1 MYLEEISIYGFKTFR
16 NETRLKLSP
25 RVTAIVGPNGS
36 GKSNIVDAVRWAL
49 GEHRLTLLRASSAT
63 DLIFSGSSF
72 KKPLSVASV
81 KLIFNNED
89 RTFPSVNTPRVIIE
103 RRIYRSRDSHY
114 FLNGEELRL
123 QDVFSLFYSAGM
135 YNQTYSIVSQG
146 RVDEIL
152 LAKPEQ
158 KRALIEQVA
167 GVSVFKKKRKEAL
180 KKLDETE
187 QNLLRVKDILN
198 ELRKKAERII
208 NESKKA
214 HMYYFLQDRLKQLE
228 GTLLN
233 YSLTNIKREIDVL
246 RSAIKDSEL
255 EEENIS
261 KKIRTLKEEIQR
273 EEEKNEGFLQDLKEL
288 RKKEEELKIEL
299 AKLEEKEIFETRNR
313 EEIEKRIAEL
323 NANVDSMERK
333 ANYLKKEKS
342 NISEKISALRNEI
355 ESKKKEISELKNKLN
370 ILNERIV
377 PLIENEK
384 SIEKKR
390 EELREKRIILER
402 RLSEIKSVISNF
414 ESEKRRIE
422 MLVMKTE
429 RINENKVSMLEDE
442 INFVKGEIEN
452 TEEAMNSLREE
463 VALLKYRI
471 SETKRF
477 VNSTSA
483 SGEKYVKGT
492 LGEMLGKNSIPG
504 IEEELSRFVITS
516 ISDIKGKRSG
526 GFFVKENLVHMQIAE
541 SEEVKP
547 LKTVGDAG
555 FLQGIYVANDIFSA
569 SDFFK
574 KNAEKIFIK
583 KILTKDGFVLY
594 SPFEIKVSATI
605 LLEEKLKLLKTMEE
619 ELKRK
624 NSAIQELSSKLKDL
638 KNKLSQLFKERSNAL
653 MEVEKKR
660 EALKK
665 KKRVAMLNE
674 WIAEK
679 KDESEGIRKE
689 IEKLLSEISSISS
702 SEESKRLGKDIEELK
717 SEINGKLFS
726 LKDKEYEL
734 RRLIDNEVSLSGR
747 IKGLKS
753 ERGEIERQISE
764 LETDL
769 KIVKQELFSIE
780 KKRNKIKLDIAEI
793 EENKKSF
800 EEKEKDF
807 ENELKRKNLELERL
821 AEQREEI
828 LKKTEK
834 QRVRLAQKETQA
846 QAIVEKLKEK
856 GIKEREI
863 LYKVDERKLRTE
875 IASVKAKI
883 NALGAIDFTSV
894 GEEEAI
900 KEELNKK
907 ETVYN
912 DVYEAKRELERF
924 IREMEERA
932 RREFEKTLSGV
943 EKYFTL
949 FFRRMFK
956 GGEATIER
964 ITNDEGEISGIEL
977 SVRLPGKRKQSLPL
991 LSGGEKSLTALA
1003 FLFAI
1008 FKVKPAPF
1016 YILDEVDAALDEEN
1030 VVRFGELLSEEADFA
1045 QFIVITHNKETMQR
1059 ADMLYGI
1066 TMEEDGVSKTVSLK
1080 LA

>member
-25 RVTAIVGPNGS
+25 RITAIVGPNGS

-49 GEHRLTLLRASSAT
+49 GEHRLTLLRAASAT

-89 RTFPSVNTPRVIIE
+89 RTFPSVSTPRVIIE
-103 RRIYRSRDSHY
+103 RRIYRSKDSHY

-167 GVSVFKKKRKEAL
+167 GVSVFKKKRKDAL

-233 YSLTNIKREIDVL
+233 YSLTNIRREIDAL
-246 RSAIKDSEL
+246 KSAIKDSEL
-255 EEENIS
+255 EEEEIV
-261 KKIRTLKEEIQR
+261 KKMRTLKEELQK
-273 EEEKNEGFLQDLKEL
+273 EKDKNSGFIKSLGEL

-299 AKLEEKEIFETRNR
+299 AKLEEKEVFQTKKR
-313 EEIEKRIAEL
+313 EEIEKQIAEL
-323 NANVDSMERK
+323 NANADSLERK
-333 ANYLKKEKS
+333 MRYLENEKKGV
-342 NISEKISALRNEI
+342 SEKISAL
-355 ESKKKEISELKNKLN
+355 KKEIEDRKNEIARLKENLKELNDRMAPLAEK
-370 ILNERIV
+370 ER
-377 PLIENEK
+377 NA
-384 SIEKKR
+384 EKKR
-390 EELREKRIILER
+390 EELGEKRIVLER
-402 RLSEIKSVISNF
+402 KLSGIKAYISNI

-422 MLVMKTE
+422 ALVQSVEKIDE
-429 RINENKVSMLEDE
+429 HKAFRLEEE
-442 INFVKGEIEN
+442 INALKGEIEN
-452 TEEAMNSLREE
+452 TENKANSLREE
-463 VALLKYRI
+463 IALLKYKI
-471 SETKRF
+471 SEVKSF
-477 VNSTSA
+477 VNSA
-483 SGEKYVKGT
+483 SSGSGKYGKGT
-492 LGEMLGKNSIPG
+492 LGEMIGKNAFPG
-504 IEEELSRFVITS
+504 IEEELRRFVAN
-516 ISDIKGKRSG
+516 DLDEIKGKKNG
-526 GFFVKENLVHMQIAE
+526 GFFVRKNLIEIKVAE
-541 SEEVKP
+541 SEKVKP
-547 LKTVGDAG
+547 LKIDEPG
-555 FLQGIYVANDIFSA
+555 FLQGIYVADDIFSA
-569 SDFFK
+569 SEFFRE
-574 KNAEKIFIK
+574 NAEKIFIK
-583 KILTKDGFVLY
+583 KILTKDGFVFY
-594 SPFEIKVSATI
+594 SPFEVKVSTAI
-605 LLEEKLKLLKTMEE
+605 LVEEKTKLLKEMEE
-619 ELKRK
+619 TLRKKTAAAQEFSAKLNNLKRK
-624 NSAIQELSSKLKDL
+624 LSDLIKEYSSA
-638 KNKLSQLFKERSNAL
+638 SQDAERKKKAL
-653 MEVEKKR
+653 EKKKLLR
-660 EALKK
+660 SLSDK
-665 KKRVAMLNE
+665 
-674 WIAEK
+674 IAEK
-679 KDESEGIRKE
+679 TEEAEKVKKE
-689 IEKLLSEISSISS
+689 IEKLKSEISSFSAS
-702 SEESKRLGKDIEELK
+702 DESRHLRNEIEKLK
-717 SEINGKLFS
+717 SLINGKLFA

-734 RRLIDNEVSLSGR
+734 KRLIETESSFSGR
-747 IKGLKS
+747 IKGAVSRK
-753 ERGEIERQISE
+753 EEIEKRISE

-780 KKRNKIKLDIAEI
+780 KRRNKIKLDIAEI
-793 EENKKSF
+793 EKNKEAF

-807 ENELKRKNLELERL
+807 ENEFKHKNLELERL
-821 AEQREEI
+821 AEQREEV
-828 LKKTEK
+828 LRKTEK
-834 QRVRLAQKETQA
+834 QRVKLAQKEAQA
-846 QAIVEKLKEK
+846 QAIIEKMKEK
-856 GIKEREI
+856 EIKEREI
-863 LYKVDERKLRTE
+863 LYKVDEKKLRIE

-900 KEELNKK
+900 KEELEKK
-907 ETVYN
+907 ESVYN
-912 DVYEAKRELERF
+912 DVSKAKKELEKF
-924 IREMEERA
+924 IKEMEERA
-932 RREFEKTLSGV
+932 KREFEKTLSGV
-943 EKYFTL
+943 EKHFAL
-949 FFRRMFK
+949 FFRKMFR

-964 ITNDEGEISGIEL
+964 ITNEKGEISGIEL
-977 SVRLPGKRKQSLPL
+977 NVRLPGKRKQSLPL

-1059 ADMLYGI
+1059 ADMLYGV

-1080 LA
+1080 LV

>member
-25 RVTAIVGPNGS
+25 RITAIVGPNGS

-89 RTFPSVNTPRVIIE
+89 RAFPSVNTPRVIIE
-103 RRIYRSRDSHY
+103 RRIYRSKDSHY

-167 GVSVFKKKRKEAL
+167 GVSVFKKKRREAL

-233 YSLTNIKREIDVL
+233 YTLTNIRREIDAL
-246 RSAIKDSEL
+246 KSAIKDSEL
-255 EEENIS
+255 EEEEIVR
-261 KKIRTLKEEIQR
+261 KMRILKEELQK
-273 EEEKNEGFLQDLKEL
+273 EKDKNSGFIKSLEGL

-299 AKLEEKEIFETRNR
+299 AKLEEKEIFQTKKR
-313 EEIEKRIAEL
+313 EEIEKQIAEL
-323 NANVDSMERK
+323 NANADSLERK
-333 ANYLKKEKS
+333 IQYLENEKRS
-342 NISEKISALRNEI
+342 VSEKISALEKEIKTRKNEI
-355 ESKKKEISELKNKLN
+355 AELKEKLKE
-370 ILNERIV
+370 LNSRLE
-377 PLIENEK
+377 PLAEK
-384 SIEKKR
+384 EKDAEKR
-390 EELREKRIILER
+390 KEELREKRVTFER
-402 RLSEIKSVISNF
+402 KLSEIKAYISNI

-422 MLVMKTE
+422 AFVRSAEKIDD
-429 RINENKVSMLEDE
+429 RRVFALEEKISALKRE
-442 INFVKGEIEN
+442 IGGAEDK
-452 TEEAMNSLREE
+452 MNSLREE
-463 VALLKYRI
+463 TALLKYKI
-471 SETKRF
+471 SEIRNF
-477 VNSTSA
+477 VNSVS
-483 SGEKYVKGT
+483 SGGGKYEKGT
-492 LGEMLGKNSIPG
+492 LGEMMGRNVFPG
-504 IEEELSRFVITS
+504 IEEELSRFVA
-516 ISDIKGKRSG
+516 DGLDDVKGKKNG
-526 GFFVKENLVHMQIAE
+526 GFFVRKNLVRLRAVE
-541 SEEVKP
+541 SEKVKP
-547 LKTVGDAG
+547 LKMDEPG
-555 FLQGIYVANDIFSA
+555 FLQGIYVADDIFSA
-569 SDFFK
+569 SEFFRE
-574 KNAEKIFIK
+574 NAEKVFIK
-583 KILTKDGFVLY
+583 KVLTRDGFVFY
-594 SPFEIKVSATI
+594 SPFEVKVSTAI
-605 LLEEKLKLLKTMEE
+605 LVEEKAKLLKEMEE
-619 ELKRK
+619 ALRRK
-624 NSAIQELSSKLKDL
+624 NASAQELSAKL
-638 KNKLSQLFKERSNAL
+638 NG
-653 MEVEKKR
+653 
-660 EALKK
+660 LKK
-665 KKRVAMLNE
+665 KLSDLIKEYSSALRDAETKKEALE
-674 WIAEK
+674 KKKLLRSLADKIAEK
-679 KDESEGIRKE
+679 GGEAERVKKE
-689 IEKLLSEISSISS
+689 IEKLKSEISSVSA
-702 SEESKRLGKDIEELK
+702 GEELRRLRNEVEKLK
-717 SEINGKLFS
+717 SQINGKLFA

-734 RRLIDNEVSLSGR
+734 KRLVESESSFSGR
-747 IKGLKS
+747 IKGLASKK
-753 ERGEIERQISE
+753 EEIKKRISE

-780 KKRNKIKLDIAEI
+780 KRRNKIKLDLAEI
-793 EENKKSF
+793 EKNKKSF
-800 EEKEKDF
+800 EDKEKSF

-821 AEQREEI
+821 AEQREE
-828 LKKTEK
+828 LLRKTEK
-834 QRVRLAQKETQA
+834 RRVKLAQKEAQA
-846 QAIVEKLKEK
+846 QAIVEKLREKE
-856 GIKEREI
+856 IKEREI
-863 LYKVDERKLRTE
+863 LYKVDEKKLRLE

-894 GEEEAI
+894 GEEEAV
-900 KEELNKK
+900 KEELKKK
-907 ETVYN
+907 ESVYN
-912 DVYEAKRELERF
+912 DVSEAKKELEKF
-924 IREMEERA
+924 IKEMEEKA
-932 RREFEKTLSGV
+932 KREFEKTLSGV
-943 EKYFTL
+943 EKYFAL

-964 ITNDEGEISGIEL
+964 ILNEKGEVSGIEL
-977 SVRLPGKRKQSLPL
+977 NVRLPGKRKQSLPL